1 MNKYKC
7 INYGEE
13 IFLLLKDS
21 LFFSIFL
28 YSSLFLSGF
37 FYIDF
42 FKNLK
47 ELFIIAQDSK
57 EKSMPY
63 AIIEKRSIKKGNKVR
78 KSDTEK
84 ETMMILER
92 GIWVIPVVIQIIQ

>member
-1 MNKYKC
+1 
-7 INYGEE
+7 
-13 IFLLLKDS
+13 
-21 LFFSIFL
+21 
-28 YSSLFLSGF
+28 
-37 FYIDF
+37 
-42 FKNLK
+42 
-47 ELFIIAQDSK
+47 
-57 EKSMPY
+57 MPY